1 MFTMFYLRLDLFYLK
16 GNLMSSVKSI
26 VYAVI

>member
-16 GNLMSSVKSI
+16 GNVMSSVKNI